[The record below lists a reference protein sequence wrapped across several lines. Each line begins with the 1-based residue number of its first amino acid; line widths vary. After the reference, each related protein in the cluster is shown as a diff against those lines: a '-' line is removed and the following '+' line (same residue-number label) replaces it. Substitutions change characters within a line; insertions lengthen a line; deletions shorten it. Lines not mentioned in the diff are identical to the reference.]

1 METTNSRDE
10 LGEAIEEFRSMVKIE
25 KDFVS
30 LERRITT
37 DLGQSRSR
45 HVALH
50 QKIRAEGVQAI
61 DALLDDPHAS
71 VTMIS
76 ARQQELEAQRI
87 QCEVLS
93 RVLEE
98 TRERRKR
105 AAEATAMAVS
115 TLRKQAIDLLEARYG
130 KRRLFS
136 RWNDESEQTYQWR
149 RSLLGQLLA
158 LACSDVERGC
168 ALLEYFFREKAVF
181 TLHVGRGFHIA
192 SDAGM
197 RVISPTEQ
205 GGLYQVP
212 SELPYRE
219 SFESVLAGR
228 AELVVSMA

>member
-1 METTNSRDE
+1 MQPTNSRDE
-10 LGEAIEEFRSMVKIE
+10 LGEAIEAFRSMVKVE
-25 KDFVS
+25 KDLVS

-37 DLGQSRSR
+37 DFGLSRSR
-45 HVALH
+45 HVALQ
-50 QKIRAEGVQAI
+50 QKMRAEGGQVI
-61 DALLDDPHAS
+61 DALLADPHAS

-76 ARQQELEAQRI
+76 AGQQESESQRI

-93 RVLEE
+93 RALEE

-115 TLRKQAIDLLEARYG
+115 TLRKQAIALLEARYG

-136 RWNDESEQTYQWR
+136 RWNDELEQTYQWR
-149 RSLLGQLLA
+149 RSLLSQLLA
-158 LACSDVERGC
+158 RACSDAERGC
-168 ALLEYFFREKAVF
+168 ALLGYFFREKAVF

-197 RVISPTEQ
+197 RLISPTEQ
-205 GGLYQVP
+205 GGFYQVP

>member
-136 RWNDESEQTYQWR
+136 RWNDESE
-149 RSLLGQLLA
+149 
-158 LACSDVERGC
+158 
-168 ALLEYFFREKAVF
+168 
-181 TLHVGRGFHIA
+181 
-192 SDAGM
+192 
-197 RVISPTEQ
+197 
-205 GGLYQVP
+205 
-212 SELPYRE
+212 
-219 SFESVLAGR
+219 
-228 AELVVSMA
+228 